1 MSALRLDPKKKY
13 VWRGCGVPEEA
24 FSFCG
29 RDVVIQESF
38 GGGGEAAIIWP
49 AAIIMGR
56 YLEANKDSVVD
67 RNVIELGAGTGLTGI
82 VASLLGAKVTLTD
95 TKEALES
102 TSINVGRNTKKVRHA
117 PKVQQLRWG
126 ADLHMYPESDHY
138 DYILGA
144 DIIYIEDT
152 FPDLLRTLRH
162 LCDRDTVIL
171 LASKI
176 RYPRDERFYSMLR
189 QEYDVRVVK
198 EDREEEVKI
207 YKATLPRRDV
217 AAMPC

>member
-102 TSINVGRNTKKVRHA
+102 TSINVGRNTKNVRHA
-117 PKVQQLRWG
+117 PRVQQLRWG